1 MKHKT
6 RFVTPRVIQ
15 SVRLYPETD
24 MLLLP
29 TSTDDA
35 IQFTS
40 IGHEE
45 VTYEEGDDYTIDLY

>member
-1 MKHKT
+1 M
-6 RFVTPRVIQ
+6 IQ

-35 IQFTS
+35 TQFTS